1 MPDGT
6 EPIPDATP
14 EDAAKA
20 AQVRDELAGI
30 QGDPAVNDAGAVGFD
45 EAAKQANFDQ
55 YREKQTSERQPAAPL
70 TPEQQRLIDAREQAI
85 EYANRRLDLT
95 GVDGNPLPTDAALQL
110 IRSVQTE
117 ATRILLNQLEKKAR
131 GEPIDDGVTEQ
142 GLLLSLIANEKAY
155 RVAEKQVKQNAADEI
170 ARLLHD
176 KNPLTQG
183 EAFKRLFEDVA
194 ARDATNRVG
203 FDEAKKE
210 ANFAQYRE
218 KQTEPKPPPPPP
230 QGPTQG

>member
-95 GVDGNPLPTDAALQL
+95 GVDGKPLPTDAALQL
-110 IRSVQTE
+110 IRSVQEE
-117 ATRILLNQLEKKAR
+117 ATYILESEAIKGLR
-131 GEPIDDGVTEQ
+131 GEPRDEAALEK
-142 GLLLSLIANEKAY
+142 GLLLSLIANSAEY
-155 RVAEKQVKQNAADEI
+155 RTVKQDNDLAEAI
-170 ARLLHD
+170 AKIHGA
-176 KNPLTQG
+176 NPLTDTG
-183 EAFKRLFEDVA
+183 ALEKLFGSKPT
-194 ARDATNRVG
+194 RRI
-203 FDEAKKE
+203 DEE
-210 ANFAQYRE
+210 NG
-218 KQTEPKPPPPPP
+218 TKPPGENPEPLLYPKDQTKVNP
-230 QGPTQG
+230 